1 MRTLFLLYHLLP
13 LALSFAR
20 DRRRFL
26 VWGAPVRRTAAF
38 HARRAQ
44 RLATLVPRLGPTFV
58 KIGQVMSARPDVV
71 PEPYLGALA
80 VLTDRVPCVPF
91 ERIEAELAAAYGAPV
106 DEVFQA
112 FEREP
117 LAAGSLGQVYRAR
130 HAGRDVVVK
139 VLRPGVEEV
148 VAHDVRFVRRVL
160 AFVQR
165 RWTHPLLRGLAVV
178 IDEFERRIGDE
189 MDFRKEAGYAGA
201 IGRAFAHN
209 PRVRVP
215 EVVEEMVRPRALV
228 LEFVEGTRVDR
239 IEPLVRAGRVDP
251 GRVMD
256 AVVEAYI
263 QMMLVD
269 GLFHADPHPGNLLVG
284 DDGSLV
290 LLDFGM
296 VIEVDP
302 AMRHHLVHTAL
313 AAVGGDAD
321 RVVDGFFRLGIVE
334 PETDRETIRRLVAL
348 LLQLTE
354 RGAAL
359 DEMQRALADE
369 VMRLLYDWPVVLTGE
384 MTYFGRAVALI
395 EGLGAR
401 HVPDF
406 NPVRYVRPLLLKH
419 RAAVLRALGPADDE
433 GYDLAFAL
441 GLLARD
447 VTRVIADASRGL
459 LSVFARHVPEL
470 LAAGSRAPS
479 LPPPAGGER
488 ALAE

>member
-13 LALSFAR
+13 IALSFAR

-91 ERIEAELAAAYGAPV
+91 EQIEAELAGAYGAPV
-106 DEVFQA
+106 DEVFEA

-139 VLRPGVEEV
+139 VLRPGVEAI

-160 AFVQR
+160 ASVQR
-165 RWTHPLLRGLAVV
+165 RWTHPQLRGLGVV

-189 MDFRKEAGYAGA
+189 MDFLKEAGYAGA

-359 DEMQRALADE
+359 EEMQHALADE

-479 LPPPAGGER
+479 LPPPAGDER